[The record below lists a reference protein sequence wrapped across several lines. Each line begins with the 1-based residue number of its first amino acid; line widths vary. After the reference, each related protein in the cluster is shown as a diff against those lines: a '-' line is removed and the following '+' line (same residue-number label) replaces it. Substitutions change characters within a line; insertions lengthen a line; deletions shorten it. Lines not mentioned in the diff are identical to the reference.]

1 MIKELKPCPKC
12 GSDNGQAVGRVRS
25 ANRFTSASDYFVRC
39 DDCGFV
45 VRGYITE
52 EAAIAAWNE
61 LEREKDES

>member
-1 MIKELKPCPKC
+1 MLKELKPCPKC
-12 GSDNGQAVGRVRS
+12 RSDNGQAVGRVRLG
-25 ANRFTSASDYFVRC
+25 NRFVSACDYFVRC

-52 EAAIAAWNE
+52 GAAIAAWNE